1 MAEIMT
7 MQKLSPIIKADEL
20 ARLMS
25 DENLVIIDA
34 RTGPGIREEYN
45 EQHLKGA
52 LFVDLETD
60 LSKKGDP
67 AKGGRHPLPAV
78 RDFANLLGQLGIE
91 KSSHVVV
98 YDDKNGAN
106 AAARF
111 WWMMRAVGHEKI
123 QVLDGGLQTAQN
135 AGLPITNEASK
146 ARTKSAYPA
155 IEWVLPIVD
164 INNVANAVQDPDY
177 KVVDVR
183 EAFRYRGESEP
194 IDTVAGHI
202 PGAVNIPY
210 SGNLEANGNF
220 LSPGELATKYKE
232 VLGDKESKQVIVHC
246 GSGVTACH
254 TLLSMD
260 HAGFGIPSLYVGS
273 WSEWSRNDR
282 PVAKEK

>member
-1 MAEIMT
+1 
-7 MQKLSPIIKADEL
+7 MQKISPLLNVDEL
-20 ARLMS
+20 NRLMAG
-25 DENLVIIDA
+25 ENLVLIDA
-34 RTGPGIREEYN
+34 RTGPGVREKYN

-60 LSKKGDP
+60 LSEKGNP
-67 AKGGRHPLPAV
+67 AEGGRHPLPKV
-78 RDFANLLGQLGIE
+78 KDFAALLGRLGID

-123 QVLDGGLQTAQN
+123 QVLDGGIQAAQA
-135 AGLPITNEASK
+135 AGLPLTNEVSTAIAVSD
-146 ARTKSAYPA
+146 YPA
-155 IEWVLPIVD
+155 NEWLLPVVGID
-164 INNVANAVQDPDY
+164 AVANAAQDPRFT
-177 KVVDVR
+177 VIDVR

-202 PGAVNIPY
+202 PGAINIPY
-210 SGNLEANGNF
+210 AGNLDVNGNF
-220 LSPGELATKYKE
+220 LSPGELLVKYKE
-232 VLGDKESKQVIVHC
+232 VLGDNKTKQVIVHC

-254 TLLSMD
+254 TLLAMD
-260 HAGFGIPSLYVGS
+260 HAGLGIPSLYVGS

-282 PVAKEK
+282 LIATGE